1 MEQSSP
7 IILNQN
13 SLNDQNKELPHNLE
27 AEQQLLG
34 ALIKNNNLIDG
45 VSTQGLKGFHFYESF
60 HEEVYEKITQMNN
73 NGKAVTILFLKTLFE
88 TNDAF
93 DSDSYFISLV
103 ANAAHSLVIK
113 DVANEI
119 YELSLRRQL
128 IQTAETLEHSS
139 YALNEDREVSEI
151 IEDTEI
157 QLYEIDQ
164 KGQTGKS
171 FYSFEDSVVESLNA
185 AASAYESDDGLA
197 GLSTGFSDLD
207 KAVGGLQ
214 KSDLIILAGRPAMGK
229 TALASNIAF
238 NIAKKFGDQINNDN
252 LESIKESS
260 DDDIFG
266 AVAFF
271 SLEMSAEQLSTRI
284 ISDQA
289 GVSSSD
295 VRQGKIDER
304 EIHNYMKV
312 AEDLKNLPL
321 YIDQTGAI
329 PIGVLSSRARR
340 LSRTLKQKKQ
350 DLSLIVVDYLQLATT
365 GSDKYRGNVVQEISQ
380 ITQGLKALAKE
391 LNVPVIALS
400 QLSRNVESRDNK
412 RPQLSDLRD
421 SGAIEQDA
429 DIVMFVYREEYY
441 LRRDE
446 PDTGTEQ
453 HIDWQNK
460 MTEAHGKASVLIE
473 KHRHGAVKSV
483 DMQFTEKFTRFSDL
497 ARDEYIPERME

>member
-1 MEQSSP
+1 
-7 IILNQN
+7 
-13 SLNDQNKELPHNLE
+13 
-27 AEQQLLG
+27 
-34 ALIKNNNLIDG
+34 
-45 VSTQGLKGFHFYESF
+45 
-60 HEEVYEKITQMNN
+60 
-73 NGKAVTILFLKTLFE
+73 
-88 TNDAF
+88 
-93 DSDSYFISLV
+93 
-103 ANAAHSLVIK
+103 
-113 DVANEI
+113 
-119 YELSLRRQL
+119 
-128 IQTAETLEHSS
+128 
-139 YALNEDREVSEI
+139 
-151 IEDTEI
+151 
-157 QLYEIDQ
+157 
-164 KGQTGKS
+164 
-171 FYSFEDSVVESLNA
+171 
-185 AASAYESDDGLA
+185 LA
-197 GLSTGFSDLD
+197 GLATGFSDLD
-207 KAVGGLQ
+207 KALGGLQ

-229 TALASNIAF
+229 TSLASNIAF
-238 NIAKKFGDQINNDN
+238 NIAKKFSDEINNN
-252 LESIKESS
+252 EITTVKENS
-260 DDDIFG
+260 DENKFG

-304 EIHNYMKV
+304 EISNYMKV
-312 AEDLKNLPL
+312 AEDLKNVPL

-350 DLSLIVVDYLQLATT
+350 ELSLIVVDYLQLATT

-446 PDTGTEQ
+446 PDAGTEQ

-497 ARDEYIPERME
+497 ARDEFIPERME

>member
-13 SLNDQNKELPHNLE
+13 SINDQNKELPHNLE

-34 ALIKNNNLIDG
+34 ALIKNNDLIDR
-45 VSTQGLKGFHFYESF
+45 VSQQGLKGFHFYESF
-60 HEEVYEKITQMNN
+60 HEEIYEKIIQMNN

-88 TNDAF
+88 TNDVF
-93 DSDSYFISLV
+93 DSDNYFISLV
-103 ANAAHSLVIK
+103 ANATHSLVIK

-128 IQTAETLEHSS
+128 IQTAENLEHSS

-171 FYSFEDSVVESLNA
+171 FYSFEDSIAESLDA
-185 AASAYESDDGLA
+185 AANAYASDDGLA
-197 GLSTGFSDLD
+197 GLATGFSDLD
-207 KAVGGLQ
+207 KALGGLQ
-214 KSDLIILAGRPAMGK
+214 KSDLIILAGRPSMGK

-238 NIAKKFGDQINNDN
+238 NIAKKFGDQSNNN
-252 LESIKESS
+252 IESLKENT
-260 DDDIFG
+260 DDDTFG

-304 EIHNYMKV
+304 EISNYMKV
-312 AEDLKNLPL
+312 AEDLKNVPL

-446 PDTGTEQ
+446 PDTGTEL

-497 ARDEYIPERME
+497 ARDDYIPERME